1 MKFLLT
7 IIAALVSFSTFANV
21 LEVRSGVEVL
31 AVNGLKVKVS
41 DSYEINK
48 GFNQIVVRMSK
59 RLTNGSTREQFIS
72 KPYIISFNADRD
84 VLVEHPKVLNFT
96 DAEKKF
102 RHATNWSIL
111 QGGSPLV
118 YDSRFL
124 PGKEG
129 FMPYLQLED
138 IINEY
143 NEVNGIVLTADL
155 DTPAGQLKKAE
166 KARSEEV
173 VKQLKLWYSKANT
186 SQRTEFRRWM
196 IDQE

>member
-102 RHATNWSIL
+102 RHAPNWSIL

-166 KARSEEV
+166 KAKSEEV